1 MLQILTNKG
10 TLIMQKAYLHNI
22 RYGLDKGYEI
32 AVVCPEEGDHL
43 QEPTTNYNLIK
54 DAVESTGYAEI
65 IWLSDNGDIPEH
77 ARAYPRIE
85 AIFVAQLGLEPDET
99 IMDFSCT
106 PVANEWE
113 NAYYS

>member
-1 MLQILTNKG
+1 
-10 TLIMQKAYLHNI
+10 MQKAYLHNI

-65 IWLSDNGDIPEH
+65 IWLSDVGD
-77 ARAYPRIE
+77 IE

-99 IMDFSCT
+99 IMDFSCNA
-106 PVANEWE
+106 VANDWE
-113 NAYYS
+113 NAYFN